1 VWHCPGES
9 LCSFIQRF
17 SQVHNTIPRIS
28 NAIVV
33 VAFRQAVRDEKMLEK
48 LATHDIHDV
57 TELFI
62 LEDKCSRATEGHAW
76 HTPLALEVEK
86 PGKPNVGVAAQGGGS
101 NSSSS
106 NNNNN
111 NNKKAGSN
119 NQPLA
124 SAPTTT
130 ATATTAG
137 GGRGL

>member
-57 TELFI
+57 TELFS
-62 LEDKCSRATEGHAW
+62 LEDKC
-76 HTPLALEVEK
+76 PLALEVEK

-106 NNNNN
+106 NNNN